1 MPQFEMD
8 KDGTVNGLTF
18 EDCTP
23 IFQGYI
29 EAMLFTETC
38 SGISMVEWEEPE
50 NQEAV
55 EEGSADG
62 SIPTD
67 AGFGDIH
74 PKTLETMQLDCFN
87 FEVKARPLLE
97 QAYALGYEPVQAGR
111 DFWFTRNGHGVGF
124 WDRDILEKR
133 DVWEELGSPR
143 VGEPGWDQYME
154 AREDS
159 LGRKLTEVAKEFGET
174 WSDFVPDPD
183 SPTGYGYVHLT

>member
-8 KDGTVNGLTF
+8 ADGEVNGLTF
-18 EDCTP
+18 DDCSP

-50 NQEAV
+50 NQEAWKRA
-55 EEGSADG
+55 ADG
-62 SIPTD
+62 SFQRRRLRRHPSED
-67 AGFGDIH
+67 A
-74 PKTLETMQLDCFN
+74 ETMQLDCFN

-143 VGEPGWDQYME
+143 VGNRGWDQYME

>member
-1 MPQFEMD
+1 MPEFVMD
-8 KDGTVNGLTF
+8 RDGKVNGLTF

-38 SGISMVEWEEPE
+38 TGISMVDWELPE

-55 EEGSADG
+55 AEGQADG

-67 AGFGDIH
+67 SGFGDIH
-74 PKTLETMQLDCFN
+74 PATLETMQLDCFN

-97 QAYALGYEPVQAGR
+97 QAYALGYDAKQAGR

-124 WDRDILEKR
+124 WDREVLNEGCMAPSPGGLGEK
-133 DVWEELGSPR
+133 LS
-143 VGEPGWDQYME
+143 
-154 AREDS
+154 A
-159 LGRKLTEVAKEFGET
+159 VAKEFGET

-183 SPTGYGYVHLT
+183 SPTGYGYVYLS

>member
-1 MPQFEMD
+1 MPEFIMD
-8 KDGTVNGLTF
+8 SDGEVNGLTF

-38 SGISMVEWEEPE
+38 TGISMVEWEEPE

-55 EEGSADG
+55 KEGQADG

-67 AGFGDIH
+67 SGFGDIH
-74 PKTLETMQLDCFN
+74 PDTLERMQLDCFN

-97 QAYALGYEPVQAGR
+97 EAYARGYEPVQAGR
-111 DFWFTRNGHGVGF
+111 DFWFTRNGHGAGF
-124 WDRDILEKR
+124 WDRDVLSSTGEKWSGGN
-133 DVWEELGSPR
+133 DSDGETLG
-143 VGEPGWDQYME
+143 E
-154 AREDS
+154 
-159 LGRKLTEVAKEFGET
+159 KLTEVAKEFGET

-183 SPTGYGYVHLT
+183 SPTGYGYVYLS

>member
-1 MPQFEMD
+1 MPEFIMD
-8 KDGTVNGLTF
+8 RDGEVNGLTF

-38 SGISMVEWEEPE
+38 SGISMVDWEEPE

-55 EEGSADG
+55 KEGSADG

-124 WDRDILEKR
+124 WDREVLNEGCMAPSPGG
-133 DVWEELGSPR
+133 LG
-143 VGEPGWDQYME
+143 E
-154 AREDS
+154 
-159 LGRKLTEVAKEFGET
+159 KLTEVALSFGET
-174 WSDFVPDPD
+174 WSDFIPDPD
-183 SPTGYGYVHLT
+183 SPTGYGYVYLS